1 MKATSIAHSS
11 PACIATNVLDIRRCT
26 RRWLSVMLAFLIVLL
41 LVAWQHLYFGIL
53 DAREQTEADAGAILM
68 MAAKLDIETVAEG
81 VETLE
86 QANWLTAA
94 GCQMMQGFLFGKA
107 MQVEQLLSWS
117 RSRRIGTAKT

>member
-1 MKATSIAHSS
+1 
-11 PACIATNVLDIRRCT
+11 
-26 RRWLSVMLAFLIVLL
+26 MLAFLIVLL